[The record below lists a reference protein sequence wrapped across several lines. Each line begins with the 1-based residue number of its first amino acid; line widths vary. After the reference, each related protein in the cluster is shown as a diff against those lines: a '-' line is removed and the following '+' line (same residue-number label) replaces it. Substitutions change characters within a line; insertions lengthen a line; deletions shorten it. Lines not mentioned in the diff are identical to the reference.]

1 MIEISKELL
10 EEVLNVEISEVTGM
24 LTHKN
29 NQSLLSYITKN
40 CSINDGKELIN
51 IYELMNKMKLWA
63 YDNDY
68 EIMSGTMLD
77 DNLMLTW
84 YATVYPVTATRKTY
98 SLRFDTEANNEFET
112 VKECCEWIL
121 KEIKR

>member
-77 DNLMLTW
+77 EHPL
-84 YATVYPVTATRKTY
+84 
-98 SLRFDTEANNEFET
+98 S
-112 VKECCEWIL
+112 
-121 KEIKR
+121 